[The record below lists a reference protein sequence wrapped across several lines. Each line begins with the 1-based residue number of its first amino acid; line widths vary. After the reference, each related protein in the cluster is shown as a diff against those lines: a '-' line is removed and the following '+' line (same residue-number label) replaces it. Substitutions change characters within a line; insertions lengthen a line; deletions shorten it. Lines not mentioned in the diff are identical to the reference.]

1 MGRGSFSLVIK
12 LLDLNRLQDL
22 KAFKNILLKS
32 KLKNSKLVLKES
44 MNMIKVRTNLKRKDC
59 VLRIK
64 HGKLASCRR
73 VEPEVEEV

>member
-32 KLKNSKLVLKES
+32 KLKSYKLVLKEA

-59 VLRIK
+59 VPRIK
-64 HGKLASCRR
+64 LSKLKI
-73 VEPEVEEV
+73 VVGD